1 LCCCCGNFWYLRY
14 AIEVAR
20 SGHINRTYHQKIQK
34 ILKISP
40 KEENLS
46 VLDIKQIRDNLSLIE
61 EKLKSRSSTAEYGEA
76 LQTILKLD
84 QQQRELEV
92 TRTQLNAR
100 SNEIGKLV
108 GQKSR
113 QEGSAE
119 EVAALKIEGQN
130 IKNQV
135 SELDPEE
142 KEIRTQLRNLLLQL
156 PNLPSDSTPMGK
168 DERENVEIRRWGQE
182 YLPTNVDILPHW
194 EIGEKLGIL
203 DTKKAV
209 KVAQSRFVSLM
220 GAGAALERALINFML
235 DTQINAGY
243 LEVLPPILVNSNSLE
258 GTSQLPKFAEDL
270 FQCKDDD
277 LWLIPTAE
285 VPVTNLYRD
294 EVLEAEQL
302 PIKHCAYTPCFR
314 REAGSYGRDTK
325 GLIRLHQF
333 NKVEL
338 VKLVKPE
345 NSAAEHEALVQ
356 NAEAILQALKLPYR
370 VIELCTGDL
379 GFGAAK
385 CYDLEVWLPS
395 SESYREIS
403 SCSNF
408 HDFQARRANIRY
420 KEKGK
425 KGTQFVHTLNGSGLA
440 VGRTM
445 AAILENYQQSDGT
458 VKVPEVLQPYLKRE
472 TL

>member
-1 LCCCCGNFWYLRY
+1 M
-14 AIEVAR
+14 
-20 SGHINRTYHQKIQK
+20 
-34 ILKISP
+34 
-40 KEENLS
+40 
-46 VLDIKQIRDNLSLIE
+46 LDIKQIRDNLSLIE
-61 EKLKSRSSTAEYGEA
+61 EKLNNRNSMAEYGET

-113 QEGSAE
+113 QEGNSE
-119 EVAALKIEGQN
+119 EVAALKIEGQE

-135 SELDPEE
+135 SELDPQE

-156 PNLPSDSTPMGK
+156 PNLPSDSTPIGK
-168 DERENVEIRRWGQE
+168 DERENIEIRRWGDE

-235 DTQINAGY
+235 DSQINAGY
-243 LEVLPPILVNSNSLE
+243 LEVLPPILVNSDSLE

-370 VIELCTGDL
+370 MIELCTGDL

-395 SESYREIS
+395 SETYREIS

-408 HDFQARRANIRY
+408 HDFQARRANIRF

-445 AAILENYQQSDGT
+445 AAILENYQQADGT
-458 VKVPEVLQPYLKRE
+458 VKIPDVLQPSLRRDI
-472 TL
+472 L

>member
-1 LCCCCGNFWYLRY
+1 
-14 AIEVAR
+14 
-20 SGHINRTYHQKIQK
+20 
-34 ILKISP
+34 
-40 KEENLS
+40 
-46 VLDIKQIRDNLSLIE
+46 VLELKQIRDNYNLIE
-61 EKLKSRSSTAEYGEA
+61 EKLKSRSSTAEYGET

-113 QEGSAE
+113 QEGSE
-119 EVAALKIEGQN
+119 EELAALKIEGQG

-135 SELDPEE
+135 SELDPQE
-142 KEIRTQLRNLLLQL
+142 KEIKTQLRNLLLQL
-156 PNLPSDSTPMGK
+156 PNLPSDSTPIGN
-168 DERENVEIRRWGQE
+168 DERDNREIRRWGDE
-182 YLPTNVDILPHW
+182 YLPTNTDILPHW

-209 KVAQSRFVSLM
+209 KVAQSRFVSLI

-235 DTQINAGY
+235 DTQIKAGY
-243 LEVLPPILVNSNSLE
+243 LEVLPPILVNSASLE
-258 GTSQLPKFAEDL
+258 GTTQLPKFAEES

-285 VPVTNLYRD
+285 VPVTNLYR
-294 EVLEAEQL
+294 EEILEAEQL

-345 NSAAEHEALVQ
+345 TSAAEHEALVQ

-395 SESYREIS
+395 SETYREIS

-408 HDFQARRANIRY
+408 HDFQARRANIRF

-445 AAILENYQQSDGT
+445 AAILENYQQADGT
-458 VKVPEVLQPYLKRE
+458 VKIPDVLQPYLRRE

>member
-1 LCCCCGNFWYLRY
+1 M
-14 AIEVAR
+14 
-20 SGHINRTYHQKIQK
+20 
-34 ILKISP
+34 
-40 KEENLS
+40 
-46 VLDIKQIRDNLSLIE
+46 LDIKQIRDNLSLIE
-61 EKLKSRSSTAEYGEA
+61 EKLNNRNSMAEYGET

-113 QEGSAE
+113 QEGNSE
-119 EVAALKIEGQN
+119 EVAALKIEGQE

-135 SELDPEE
+135 SELDPQE

-156 PNLPSDSTPMGK
+156 PNLPSDSTPIGK
-168 DERENVEIRRWGQE
+168 DERENIEIRRWGDE

-235 DTQINAGY
+235 DSQINAGY
-243 LEVLPPILVNSNSLE
+243 LEVLPPILVNSDSLE

-345 NSAAEHEALVQ
+345 NSAAEHEALVK

-370 VIELCTGDL
+370 MIELCTGDL

-395 SESYREIS
+395 SETYREIS

-408 HDFQARRANIRY
+408 HDFQARRANIRF

-445 AAILENYQQSDGT
+445 AAILENYQQADGT
-458 VKVPEVLQPYLKRE
+458 VKIPDVLQPYLRRDI
-472 TL
+472 L